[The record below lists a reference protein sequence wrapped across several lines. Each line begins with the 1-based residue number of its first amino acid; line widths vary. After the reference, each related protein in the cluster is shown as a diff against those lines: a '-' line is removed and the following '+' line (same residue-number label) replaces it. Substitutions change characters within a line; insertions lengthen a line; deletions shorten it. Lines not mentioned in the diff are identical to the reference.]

1 MTLLPKPA
9 GYPGCGGVQHRGRIL
24 PVVPAGCPG
33 TAPVPVP
40 LPLEEPLRLL
50 ADPTGAPTKP
60 IQPSRSRLATP
71 RGPPQH
77 LQSWGSVG
85 GTRLTATYCPLS
97 LGWGLRGHGHG
108 TASPQGDS
116 RASGRGHWGDFGGG
130 HSTGTGVS
138 SFPAVPGALWLRPPG
153 VSPRLHFPG
162 VVSGGY
168 WLQSHLSGCPRIFSS
183 RYMSLI
189 QAG

>member
-1 MTLLPKPA
+1 M
-9 GYPGCGGVQHRGRIL
+9 GGSNTGVASCPWSQRDARGRHR
-24 PVVPAGCPG
+24 C
-33 TAPVPVP
+33 
-40 LPLEEPLRLL
+40 RCHCRWR
-50 ADPTGAPTKP
+50 
-60 IQPSRSRLATP
+60 SRSGCLLTP
-71 RGPPQH
+71 QEHQPNPSSPHGRAWLPPGDPPQH